1 VEFTLYYQGRLR
13 ANARVEEKH
22 TIRQYFH
29 RQLKELWNQEPLN
42 ILKGLLI
49 NPNGP
54 ESIIRHVGPFHFAP
68 LVSSRVDLLADLEIT
83 MLRPGQPG
91 IISHGGD
98 IDNRLKTLLD
108 ALKVPEPNA
117 LPQGAT
123 PGNDEQPFFCLV
135 EDDRLIT
142 GISIKT
148 DRLLDPSATLGEVML
163 LLHVK
168 TKSSSTGWSAFGV

>member
-1 VEFTLYYQGRLR
+1 MEFTLYYQGKLR
-13 ANARVEEKH
+13 ANGTAEEKH

-29 RQLKELWNQEPLN
+29 RQLRELWNQRPLSEWQHFLN
-42 ILKGLLI
+42 PKGAI
-49 NPNGP
+49 
-54 ESIIRHVGPFHFAP
+54 SIISQVGPFQFAP
-68 LVSSRVDLLADLEIT
+68 LVSSRIDLLADLEIT

-108 ALKVPEPNA
+108 ALKVPEQSA
-117 LPQGAT
+117 LPKRAT
-123 PGNDEQPFFCLV
+123 PGGDEQPFFCVV

-148 DRLLDPSATLGEVML
+148 DRLLDPSATPGEVML

-168 TKSSSTGWSAFGV
+168 TKSSSTGWSAFGA